1 MADVQV
7 PVDCLLPSGILVQL
21 LCKARW
27 SLDYIKT
34 QLFDEARS
42 YPLFNLLQ
50 DKSCY
55 VFVGVNEDAE
65 REELVDETKTLE
77 DVRLFQPLLKVVE
90 KKGNQEEKRL
100 NAEISQTIGK
110 RLADFANLGAEV
122 SEFRKNMMKV
132 GEKQQLIR

>member
-1 MADVQV
+1 MADVS
-7 PVDCLLPSGILVQL
+7 VDCLLPSGILVAL
-21 LCKARW
+21 PCKQRW
-27 SLDYIKT
+27 SLDVIKA
-34 QLFDEARS
+34 QLFDEART

-77 DVRLFQPLLKVVE
+77 EARLYQPLLKVVE

-110 RLADFANLGAEV
+110 RLADFANLGTEV
-122 SEFRKNMMKV
+122 GDFRKNMMKV
-132 GEKQQLIR
+132 RVGQSCL